1 MRGFNLMLNRYS
13 RITAVLALVQTCAFA
28 GEVVNDK
35 SVTNTAP
42 PAAPTSFCD
51 STALSQYFL
60 GSDNVWDSTYDAIE
74 KWKTD
79 NHIPITIGANH
90 WWHVDANQ
98 HIYGNGYGVPTEQG
112 TYYYYVDVDPKVTLD
127 PGGFISE
134 IGIHSETRFRD
145 GDKLRSYYRNVIW
158 PYEDYLYFKTSVGTF
173 KFGEI
178 VQDFG
183 IAWDNSW
190 WEGISYFDGYK
201 FNPSWGASWANTW
214 KASDAF
220 SVDTDL
226 QYFIVGSR
234 AGGAEPGADPN
245 SSPPLEARS
254 TGILRVVPTWKL
266 NADTS
271 LAWGGSFLVRAIGNN
286 EQVGASDKQVAWNT
300 DLTLTYKNFSA
311 WAEYIGSDG
320 VISPENYVS
329 GGPSDRND
337 IFSTGINYKCGPVSA
352 HVNYSAGWLQNPG
365 GHQYEFNPGI
375 TFQLTKN
382 VTLYTEYVKWDVT
395 NSKGVTSPYDN
406 GFELILVWKL

>member
-1 MRGFNLMLNRYS
+1 MTRSLS
-13 RITAVLALVQTCAFA
+13 RLAALTVAIPTFAFA
-28 GEVVNDK
+28 GVDTSK
-35 SVTNTAP
+35 DAITTTPP
-42 PAAPTSFCD
+42 PAAPTSFCE
-51 STALSQYFL
+51 SSALSQYFL
-60 GSDNVWDSTYDAIE
+60 GSDNLWDSTYDAIE
-74 KWKTD
+74 KWKAD
-79 NHIPITIGANH
+79 SHIPVTIGANH
-90 WWHVDANQ
+90 WWHLDAAQ
-98 HIYGNGYGVPTEQG
+98 HIYGNGYGVPTEGG
-112 TYYYYVDVDPKVTLD
+112 TYYYYVAVDPKVTLD

-134 IGIHSETRFRD
+134 IGFHSDTRFRD
-145 GDKLRSYYRNVIW
+145 SSDKLRAYYRDTVW
-158 PYEDYLYFKTSVGTF
+158 AYEDYLYFKTSIGTF

-201 FNPSWGASWANTW
+201 FSPSWGASWANTW
-214 KASDAF
+214 KASDSF

-226 QYFIVGSR
+226 QYYLQGSR

-245 SSPPLEARS
+245 SSPPLSARS

-266 NADTS
+266 SADTT
-271 LAWGGSFLVRAIGNN
+271 LALGGSFLVREVGNH
-286 EQVGASDKQVAWNT
+286 EAVGASDKQVAWNT

-311 WAEYIGSDG
+311 WAEYIGSQG
-320 VISPENYVS
+320 VISAQNYVS

-382 VTLYTEYVKWDVT
+382 VTFYTEYVKWDVT
-395 NSKGVTSPYDN
+395 NSHGVTSPYDN
-406 GFELILVWKL
+406 GIELILVWKL